1 MNIYKELNEIED
13 LKENS
18 KNQKDDILDHYF
30 KDPVK
35 AKKLLLE
42 LEEIEKELDDLEVEF
57 NKILNEIH

>member
-18 KNQKDDILDHYF
+18 KNQKDDILDYYF

-42 LEEIEKELDDLEVEF
+42 LEEIEKELDDLEKEF
-57 NKILNEIH
+57 EKIQNDIY